1 MFCMKKRVFIVILCL
16 SLVLGTFACGAVDF
30 TNFKMTFSDKNTY
43 EKVTSDTT
51 SVDNPERARLY
62 ITSNT
67 SSVRSV
73 FRAGKTSTGS
83 AVTRLYFD
91 RITSGRMMYYTV
103 DIAKD
108 TRIYLQGRPDS
119 SLSNCTI
126 TGKFGA
132 G

>member
-1 MFCMKKRVFIVILCL
+1 MKKRVFTIVLCL
-16 SLVLGTFACGAVDF
+16 SLILGTVAYAAVDF
-30 TNFKMTFSDKNTY
+30 TSFKMTFSNTNTY
-43 EKVTSDTT
+43 QKITSDTT

-67 SSVRSV
+67 SSVNSV

-83 AVTRLYFD
+83 AVTRLYYD
-91 RITSGRMMYYTV
+91 RITSGRMMYYDV

-119 SLSNCTI
+119 SVSNCTI
-126 TGKFGA
+126 TGSFGA

>member
-1 MFCMKKRVFIVILCL
+1 MKKKAVAIVLYL
-16 SLVLGTFACGAVDF
+16 SLMLGTVAHAAVSFSD
-30 TNFKMTFSDKNTY
+30 FKMTFSNMDTY
-43 EKVTSDTT
+43 QRVTSDTT

-67 SSVRSV
+67 SSVNSV

-83 AVTRLYFD
+83 PVTRLYYD
-91 RITSGRMMYYTV
+91 RTTTGRMMYYNVNIT
-103 DIAKD
+103 KD

-119 SLSNCTI
+119 SVSTCTI
-126 TGKFGA
+126 TGSFGA

>member
-1 MFCMKKRVFIVILCL
+1 MKKRVFTIILCL
-16 SLVLGTFACGAVDF
+16 SLILGTGAYAAVDF
-30 TNFKMTFSDKNTY
+30 INFKMIFSNMDAYQKI
-43 EKVTSDTT
+43 TSDTV

-67 SSVRSV
+67 SSVNSV

-83 AVTRLYFD
+83 AVTRLYYD
-91 RITSGRMMYYTV
+91 RTTSGRMMYYDV

-119 SLSNCTI
+119 SVSDCKI
-126 TGKFGA
+126 TGSFGA